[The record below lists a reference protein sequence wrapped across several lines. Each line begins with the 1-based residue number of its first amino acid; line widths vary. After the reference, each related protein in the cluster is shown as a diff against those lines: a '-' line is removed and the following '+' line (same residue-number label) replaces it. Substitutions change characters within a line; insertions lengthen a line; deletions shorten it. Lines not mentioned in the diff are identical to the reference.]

1 LPNVENEEEDVNL
14 ISNFMP
20 DSISLNIPM
29 EADDLDRF
37 MHADDENN
45 IEYTDALLQD
55 VDDLLCTMPL
65 DEVAEEVAQNADNS
79 SAAQAD

>member
-1 LPNVENEEEDVNL
+1 
-14 ISNFMP
+14 
-20 DSISLNIPM
+20 M